1 MEKSATF
8 SIRIPHELKES
19 LEKIASEDHRSL
31 NNLINI
37 ILMKYV
43 DEKTGGN

>member
-1 MEKSATF
+1 METVNF
-8 SIRIPHELKES
+8 SIRISPELKEK
-19 LEKIASEDHRSL
+19 LEKIAKEDHRSV

-43 DEKTGGN
+43 DEKSGGA